1 MNDSII
7 KEIGRSY
14 IVSSLI
20 PSIFAVLLA
29 VVLFSDLLSSV
40 SSTTESLLFFE
51 GSTGLIIAFTFWL
64 AFALYSAQDPIVKL
78 FEGYYF
84 EKIKWIGSNQRS
96 ETKALHGDLAKFN
109 RQASRLKKLYELGNP
124 QDSRILKLKK
134 KVEKEKLHLIPNIQ
148 EHEIRAPLNEANLLK
163 TKFGNVLRASE
174 IYASERYGIDGLTLW
189 PRLAHVLPNEFTA
202 SLEEQNNK
210 LMFLLNSSLLAF
222 ILALASLIGAIVRIT
237 FPSVALMFSD
247 NLVWFFLIFL
257 LAGYLIYRASVTTAE
272 DFGLFIRTGF
282 DLYRFDL
289 LIQLNQC
296 LPVDLNEEMDIWKKL
311 HLFFISGQKL
321 GPVHLEYS
329 MNKNVKE
336 KAGSKLEPDN
346 EELKEEG

>member
-84 EKIKWIGSNQRS
+84 EKIKWIGSNQLS
-96 ETKALHGDLAKFN
+96 ETKALHADLAKLN
-109 RQASRLKKLYELGNP
+109 RQASRLKKLHELGNP
-124 QDSRILKLKK
+124 QDSRIHKLKK
-134 KVEKEKLHLIPNIQ
+134 KVEKEKLHLIPSIQ
-148 EHEIRAPLNEANLLK
+148 EHEIRAPLSEANLLK

-189 PRLAHVLPNEFTA
+189 PRLAHVLPREFTA

-222 ILALASLIGAIVRIT
+222 ILALATLSGAIARLI
-237 FPSVALMFSD
+237 FPSLTLLFSD
-247 NLVWFFLIFL
+247 SLLWFF
-257 LAGYLIYRASVTTAE
+257 
-272 DFGLFIRTGF
+272 
-282 DLYRFDL
+282 
-289 LIQLNQC
+289 
-296 LPVDLNEEMDIWKKL
+296 
-311 HLFFISGQKL
+311 
-321 GPVHLEYS
+321 
-329 MNKNVKE
+329 
-336 KAGSKLEPDN
+336 
-346 EELKEEG
+346 